1 MSKLESRVCH
11 HDSDLQRRIKS
22 NLDRQLAQSRDD
34 KRTRLSNTFTS
45 KRKRPRIGQKIEV
58 FTRSFD
64 TPIPPSRFTILINNY
79 VNTLTIPDK
88 YKQDS
93 IINDYK
99 QWLDKVS
106 DYLPK
111 GHVYKEIFIN
121 LKKQKL

>member
-1 MSKLESRVCH
+1 M
-11 HDSDLQRRIKS
+11 
-22 NLDRQLAQSRDD
+22 AQSRDD
-34 KRTRLSNTFTS
+34 KRTRLSDTFIS

-58 FTRSFD
+58 YTRSFD
-64 TPIPPSRFTILINNY
+64 TPIPPNRFTTLINNY
-79 VNTLTIPDK
+79 VNTLTIPNK

-121 LKKQKL
+121 LKK